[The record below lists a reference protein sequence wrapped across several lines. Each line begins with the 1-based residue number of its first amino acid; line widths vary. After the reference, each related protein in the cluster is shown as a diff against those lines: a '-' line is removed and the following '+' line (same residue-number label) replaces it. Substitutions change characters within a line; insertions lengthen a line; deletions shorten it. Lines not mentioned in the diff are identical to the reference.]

1 MIYIKKDNYNIV
13 EAPYMIEKN
22 NKKIYGYNKQSNEK
36 MLLEDGYLKY
46 SGKYPVS
53 YLDIIDGKII
63 EKTIENVTNDVS
75 SEVYSKLQIRRAARS
90 IGKEDLLDKILN
102 SSPQLY
108 ADWQD
113 ANEIDLYDDM
123 ITSLSAYTDIDF
135 IDFINEIKD
144 AIK

>member
-1 MIYIKKDNYNIV
+1 MIYIKKDNHNIV

-46 SGKYPVS
+46 SGKYPLS
-53 YLDIIDGKII
+53 HLDIIDGKII
-63 EKTIENVTNDVS
+63 EKTIENNTNDVS
-75 SEVYSKLQIRRAARS
+75 SGVYSKLQIRRAARS
-90 IGKEDLLDKILN
+90 IGKEDLLDKILK

-113 ANEIDLYDDM
+113 ASEINLYDDM
-123 ITSLSAYTDIDF
+123 VTNLSSYTDIA
-135 IDFINEIKD
+135 ITGFINEIKE